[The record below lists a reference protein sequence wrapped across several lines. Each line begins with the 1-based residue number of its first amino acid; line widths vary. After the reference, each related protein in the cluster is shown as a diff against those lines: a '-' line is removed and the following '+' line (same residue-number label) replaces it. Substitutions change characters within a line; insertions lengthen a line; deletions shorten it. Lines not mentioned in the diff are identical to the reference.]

1 MSLGGPENPLILRAF
16 QGLNTVAAIEARP
29 GGMNALQARELRNLD
44 TSDGDLVVRKG
55 VKRVRSAKIDGSR
68 PVLTVFRALKGST
81 GVRKTIVETRNK
93 LWTLSGSATASISG
107 SSVTLT
113 SGNPHIMCSYQDA
126 VYGTN
131 GTNSAWAWTFTGK
144 IAAAVAP
151 VTGKWKGVFAFEEK
165 LVYWRDTTT
174 RAKFAWSDEGAP
186 TTFQTLRFAFYP
198 VDRSSELILAWP
210 MNGEII
216 LCGPE
221 RIGKTVGGLPPK
233 AIVDIDTG
241 FGCRSYWSAAQLNGW
256 LYFLANGPE
265 GAPTVV
271 RTNGNVVD
279 RDFSKMIDFSDVK
292 STAENMVRGTARG
305 GRYYVLSYRS
315 IAAGL
320 SFPDRHLVY
329 DVLKNE
335 WHGPHRGNRM
345 SAVAEFRAPGD
356 DGRLLG
362 GSPSGHAAIYYSGSS
377 DGGTRISGLYQGPV
391 FASPDPLYRSAVD
404 EYGIKAPNVT
414 SGSVTIAAFI
424 NRKATASTIGSSI
437 SLKSTGETEGD
448 RDTTSQT
455 SRTLIIGPRKASIS
469 QTFFE
474 MQPQVTIAQSSGRA
488 RVTTVWMKFRQVKG
502 H

>member
-1 MSLGGPENPLILRAF
+1 MSLGGPENPLVLRAF
-16 QGLNTVAAIEARP
+16 MGLNTVAAIEARP
-29 GGMNALQARELRNLD
+29 GGMDPRQARKLENLD

-55 VKRVRSAKIDGSR
+55 VKRVRVAKIDGSR

-131 GTNSAWAWTFTGK
+131 GVNSAWAWTFTGK

-165 LVYWRDTTT
+165 VVYWRDSTT

-210 MNGEII
+210 LNGEII

-221 RIGKTVGGLPPK
+221 RTGKTVGGLPPK

-241 FGCRSYWSAAQLNGW
+241 VGCLSYWSAAQLSGW
-256 LYFLANGPE
+256 LYWLANG
-265 GAPTVV
+265 PTVV
-271 RTNGNVVD
+271 RTNGNVID
-279 RDFSKMIDFSDVK
+279 REFSKMIDFSDVK
-292 STAENMVRGTARG
+292 IGTEKHIVGAARND
-305 GRYYVLSYRS
+305 RYYILSYKS
-315 IAAGL
+315 VASGL
-320 SFPDRHLVY
+320 SFPDRQLVY
-329 DVLKNE
+329 DSWKNE
-335 WHGPHRGNRM
+335 WNGPHKVNRM
-345 SAVAEFRAPGD
+345 SAGAEFRAPGD

-362 GSPSGHAAIYYSGSS
+362 GSPSGFAAVYYSGSS
-377 DGGTRISGLYQGPV
+377 DGGTRITGLYEGPV
-391 FASPDPLYRSAVD
+391 FASPDPLYRSVVD

-414 SGSVTIAAFI
+414 SGSVTISAFI
-424 NRKATASTIGSSI
+424 NRKATSSTIGAVV
-437 SLKSTGETEGD
+437 SLKSTGQAEGD

-455 SRTLIIGPRKASIS
+455 SRTLIVGPRKPTFS

-474 MQPQVTIAQSSGRA
+474 MQPKLSIAQSSGRA
-488 RVTTVWMKFRQVKG
+488 RVTTLWMKFRQVKG